1 VDINYFCKCKCNH
14 IMNTIQIPLDEY
26 QFMQEELILLRNTEL
41 LAKMNRLIDLL
52 FQEKYGL
59 FMQDYTE
66 DLTEYSMNN
75 AWRKEDTNAWDNL

>member
-1 VDINYFCKCKCNH
+1 
-14 IMNTIQIPLDEY
+14 MNTIQIPLNEY
-26 QFMQEELILLRNTEL
+26 QFMQEELNLLRNNEL
-41 LAKMNRLIDLL
+41 LAKMNRLIDIL

-75 AWRKEDTNAWDNL
+75 AWRKEDTSAWDNL

>member
-1 VDINYFCKCKCNH
+1 MK
-14 IMNTIQIPLDEY
+14 TIQIPLNEY
-26 QFMQEELILLRNTEL
+26 LFMQEELLLLRNTEL
-41 LAKMNRLIDLL
+41 LAKMNRLIDIL

-75 AWRKEDTNAWDNL
+75 AWGKEDTNAWDNL

>member
-1 VDINYFCKCKCNH
+1 
-14 IMNTIQIPLDEY
+14 MNTIQIPLNEY
-26 QFMQEELILLRNTEL
+26 QFMQEELILLRNTDL
-41 LAKMNRLIDLL
+41 LVKMNRLIDIL

-75 AWRKEDTNAWDNL
+75 AWEKEDTNAWDNL

>member
-1 VDINYFCKCKCNH
+1 
-14 IMNTIQIPLDEY
+14 MNTIQIPLDEY

>member
-1 VDINYFCKCKCNH
+1 
-14 IMNTIQIPLDEY
+14 
-26 QFMQEELILLRNTEL
+26 MQEELLLLRNTEL
-41 LAKMNRLIDLL
+41 LSKMNRLIDIL

-75 AWRKEDTNAWDNL
+75 AWRKEDTNAWDNLWM